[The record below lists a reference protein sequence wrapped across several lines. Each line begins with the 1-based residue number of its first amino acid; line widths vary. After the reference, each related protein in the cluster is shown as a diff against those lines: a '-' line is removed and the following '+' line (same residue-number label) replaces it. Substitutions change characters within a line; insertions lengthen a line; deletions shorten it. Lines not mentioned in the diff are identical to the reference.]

1 MKLDKLGT
9 ALRTIKESYGLDM
22 TDLLILDG
30 VARAK
35 KAVGKVTIMDFLE
48 SCDAASQAT
57 IHKRIKVLCDNNF
70 LDKHADKN
78 NLRNKTLE
86 FGPRY
91 HRLISTMGEL

>member
-30 VARAK
+30 VARAQ
-35 KAVGKVTIMDFLE
+35 KAVGKVTIMDFVE
-48 SCDAASQAT
+48 ACDAASQAT
-57 IHKRIKVLCDNNF
+57 VHKRIKVLCDNNF
-70 LDKHADKN
+70 LCKGVESN
-78 NLRNKTLE
+78 NLRSKILE

-91 HRLISTMGEL
+91 HRLVGTVGAL

>member
-9 ALRTIKESYGLDM
+9 VLRTIKESYGLDM

-30 VARAK
+30 VARAQ
-35 KAVGKVTIMDFLE
+35 KAVGKVTIMEFVE
-48 SCDAASQAT
+48 SCDAASEAT

-70 LDKHADKN
+70 LDKQSEKD
-78 NLRNKTLE
+78 NLRSKTLE

-91 HRLISTMGEL
+91 HRLVGTVGAL

>member
-1 MKLDKLGT
+1 MKLEKLGT

-86 FGPRY
+86 LGPSYYQLVEEVGRV
-91 HRLISTMGEL
+91 